1 MKKILITSFILCSFF
16 ALSQKNSNIFTDD
29 NTAYSQSNTEEDV
42 MAEPGNPGD
51 PAPIDNYIPALM
63 VISILIII
71 YTSKKKLKKI
81 D

>member
-1 MKKILITSFILCSFF
+1 MKKALIASFILCSFF

-29 NTAYSQSNTEEDV
+29 NTTYSESQVEQETMV
-42 MAEPGNPGD
+42 EPGNPGN

-71 YTSKKKLKKI
+71 YSSKKEIKKN
-81 D
+81 